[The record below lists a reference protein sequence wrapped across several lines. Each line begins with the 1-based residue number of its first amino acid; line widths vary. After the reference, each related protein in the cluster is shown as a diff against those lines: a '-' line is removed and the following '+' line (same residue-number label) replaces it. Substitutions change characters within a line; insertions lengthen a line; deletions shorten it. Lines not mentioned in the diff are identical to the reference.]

1 MSNSDNTK
9 LFTTAIG
16 AAVAGAALA
25 VGVVKLMD
33 NNSNNKK
40 EEKNATADQF
50 KILGDRPIRRSFI
63 YEDPSAET
71 QSSTTLFPHNHE
83 EKMRRRIA
91 ARAAVEEDNLTP
103 RRSVTVRV
111 PATSANVGP
120 GCKKESV
127 LVLFSRINSVIQIRF
142 SHFSFLFSPIFR

>member
-1 MSNSDNTK
+1 MSSDNSK
-9 LFTTAIG
+9 LLTTALG

-25 VGVVKLMD
+25 VAAMKLTE
-33 NNSNNKK
+33 SKP
-40 EEKNATADQF
+40 TADAD
-50 KILGDRPIRRSFI
+50 LVGGDRPKRRSFI
-63 YEDPSAET
+63 YEDSAMERRD
-71 QSSTTLFPHNHE
+71 SNTTLFPHNHE

-120 GCKKESV
+120 GCE
-127 LVLFSRINSVIQIRF
+127 
-142 SHFSFLFSPIFR
+142 